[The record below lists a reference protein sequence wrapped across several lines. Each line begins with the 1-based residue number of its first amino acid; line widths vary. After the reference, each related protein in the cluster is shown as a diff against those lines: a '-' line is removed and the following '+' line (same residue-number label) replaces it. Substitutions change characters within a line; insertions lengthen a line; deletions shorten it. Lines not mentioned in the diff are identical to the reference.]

1 MKYNLDTLIDEH
13 PNVIL
18 QISGE
23 DLRAFAHEILIGA
36 KAIAKAEV
44 EAAAKSDE
52 LLTIQEVSDLLEVS
66 KMTLHRWDQNGILRK
81 VWIGGKRRYRKSDID
96 QLVGTKLKSQQSR
109 ESRKEV

>member
-66 KMTLHRWDQNGILRK
+66 KMTLHRWDQTGILRK
-81 VWIGGKRRYRKSDID
+81 VWIGGKRRFRMSDFD
-96 QLVGTKLKSQQSR
+96 KLVGTILLSQH
-109 ESRKEV
+109 SRKSNNEA

>member
-36 KAIAKAEV
+36 KAIAKAII
-44 EAAAKSDE
+44 
-52 LLTIQEVSDLLEVS
+52 LLNFFIIPSFLSQFPS
-66 KMTLHRWDQNGILRK
+66 G
-81 VWIGGKRRYRKSDID
+81 WICAG
-96 QLVGTKLKSQQSR
+96 LN
-109 ESRKEV
+109 E